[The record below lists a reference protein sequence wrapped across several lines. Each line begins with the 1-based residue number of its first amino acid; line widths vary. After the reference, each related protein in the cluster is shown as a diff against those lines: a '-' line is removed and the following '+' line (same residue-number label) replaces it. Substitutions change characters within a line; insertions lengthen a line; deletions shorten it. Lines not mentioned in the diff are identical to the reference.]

1 MPGAD
6 IYATFAQV
14 NEQNR
19 KNTKLEIRMHDCI
32 FKQLFIQQSRTF
44 EMNCTV
50 EEIIFEIGE
59 NADAEQSLPI
69 EEGLNNFNDL
79 MTGISD
85 RKPLSILIKSTKTG
99 EVLGGMQGRSS
110 LGLLFIDLFYLPPE
124 LRRMGLGT
132 DILNRFED
140 EGRRRGCSAAFLYT
154 ISFQAP
160 DFYKKHGWEEFGR
173 IGCEPEGTSRIF
185 MKKSL

>member
-1 MPGAD
+1 
-6 IYATFAQV
+6 
-14 NEQNR
+14 
-19 KNTKLEIRMHDCI
+19 
-32 FKQLFIQQSRTF
+32 
-44 EMNCTV
+44 MNGSV
-50 EEIIFEIGE
+50 EGINVEVCA
-59 NADAEQSLPI
+59 NPNAEQLLPV

-79 MTGISD
+79 MTGVSD
-85 RKPLSILIKSTKTG
+85 RQPLSVLIKSNKNG

-132 DILNRFED
+132 EILLRFEA
-140 EGRRRGCSAAFLYT
+140 EGRKRGCTAAFLYT

-173 IGCEPEGTSRIF
+173 IDCKPEGTSRIF

>member
-1 MPGAD
+1 
-6 IYATFAQV
+6 
-14 NEQNR
+14 
-19 KNTKLEIRMHDCI
+19 
-32 FKQLFIQQSRTF
+32 
-44 EMNCTV
+44 MNSTV
-50 EEIIFEIGE
+50 EEISFEICE
-59 NADAEQSLPI
+59 NADAQQLLPI
-69 EEGLNNFNDL
+69 EEGLNDFNDL

-85 RKPLSILIKSTKTG
+85 RKPLSVLLKSTKTG

-140 EGRRRGCSAAFLYT
+140 EGRRRGCTAAFLYT

-160 DFYKKHGWEEFGR
+160 DFYKNTVG
-173 IGCEPEGTSRIF
+173 
-185 MKKSL
+185 KSLGVLTARRKEQAGYL